1 MSVANDNQLADRLA
15 FGVDEAATVMC
26 VGKSTV
32 WRWIHDKRVRSVK
45 LGGRTLIPREELLRL
60 LSAA

>member
-45 LGGRTLIPREELLRL
+45 LGGRTLSPREELLRL